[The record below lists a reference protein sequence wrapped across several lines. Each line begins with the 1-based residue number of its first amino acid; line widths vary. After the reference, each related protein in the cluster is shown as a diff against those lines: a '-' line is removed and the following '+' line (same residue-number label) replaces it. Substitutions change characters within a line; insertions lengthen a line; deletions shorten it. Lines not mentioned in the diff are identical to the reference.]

1 MYCMFKKR
9 EYLEYV
15 LYISIKD
22 VTRRGFPHHSWDY
35 EPMKF
40 WWGEGGGTPDKLS
53 ATYGES
59 QTHCGCQGDTPDKL
73 QPGSTNHCCYLS
85 RGTLLSN
92 P

>member
-1 MYCMFKKR
+1 MFKKR

-40 WWGEGGGTPDKLS
+40 WWGRAEGPLINYLLRTARAKRTVVVREIPLINFNRV
-53 ATYGES
+53 A
-59 QTHCGCQGDTPDKL
+59 QTIVVIFPVAL
-73 QPGSTNHCCYLS
+73 Y
-85 RGTLLSN
+85 
-92 P
+92 